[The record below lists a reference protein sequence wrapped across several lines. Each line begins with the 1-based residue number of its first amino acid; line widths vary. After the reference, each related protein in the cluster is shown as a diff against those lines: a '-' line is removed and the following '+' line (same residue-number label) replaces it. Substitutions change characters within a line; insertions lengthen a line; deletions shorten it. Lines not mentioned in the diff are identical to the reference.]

1 MEIDKLIEKIAEEV
15 YRKVLTEVGSV
26 SSGESKSSCSCGT
39 GSSNSG
45 LASYIDHTLLRTNAN
60 VEEIKKLCQEAREY
74 KFASVCVNSS
84 NIPLAVELLR
94 GSGVKACSVVGF
106 PLGAMTTKAKVA
118 ETKEVIENGAT
129 EIDMVI
135 NVGALKSGNWDLVKD
150 DIESVVIAAKGKA
163 LVKVIIETCLLTDEE
178 KVRVCQISKMA
189 GADFVKT
196 STGFSTG
203 GATVEDVKL
212 MRLVVGPDM
221 GVKASG
227 GVKDYAAAMAMIN
240 AGANRLGTSSGIAIV
255 KGPAAGAEASSGG
268 CIGCGKCSQSCP
280 TGNTQII
287 KNSY

>member
-1 MEIDKLIEKIAEEV
+1 MEMEKIIERIAEEV
-15 YRKVLTEVGSV
+15 YRKVLSEIKNTNYGQ
-26 SSGESKSSCSCGT
+26 ESDS
-39 GSSNSG
+39 
-45 LASYIDHTLLRTNAN
+45 LASMIDHTLLKPDATA
-60 VEEIKKLCQEAREY
+60 EQIKKLCQEAREY

-84 NIPLAVELLR
+84 NIPLVVELLR

-106 PLGAMTTKAKVA
+106 PLGACTTKVKVA

-129 EIDMVI
+129 EVDMVV
-135 NVGALKSGNWDLVKD
+135 NVGAIKSGNWDFVKD

-178 KVRVCQISKMA
+178 KVKVCQISKMV

-203 GATVEDVKL
+203 GATVEDVRL
-212 MRLVVGPDM
+212 MRQVVGPNL

-227 GVKDYAAAMAMIN
+227 GVRDYETAMAMIK

-255 KGPAAGAEASSGG
+255 KNQKAGTSSEGDKG
-268 CIGCGKCSQSCP
+268 CINCGNCSQKCP
-280 TGNTQII
+280 TGNVNII